1 MTGSCLP
8 VTLRSAVAQ
17 ALLDDEPWIGAVNWT
32 ETVSALV
39 ESGSDEATVL
49 EALAQLRL
57 HVEPLNAE
65 VALLAAQLRPPTRK
79 RGLFLG
85 DRCCLALGHVQ
96 KAQVVT
102 AGRPR
107 LKLKGFDILA
117 IR

>member
-1 MTGSCLP
+1 
-8 VTLRSAVAQ
+8 
-17 ALLDDEPWIGAVNWT
+17 LLEPEPGAD
-32 ETVSALV
+32 A
-39 ESGSDEATVL
+39 
-49 EALAQLRL
+49 
-57 HVEPLNAE
+57 

-79 RGLFLG
+79 LGLSLG

-102 AGRPR
+102 ADRPW